1 MEGEIIAVAEIE
13 ISDQENHAVE
23 TIAAAAEVTEA
34 EAAVVAVTIITVV
47 VAVDTITTATIA
59 TVADEVII
67 IEMIAMKIAD
77 IAVEA
82 MIVIGLSH
90 DTKTIRVKK
99 KCLNDQLVHV
109 PHTTISIASKSSK

>member
-1 MEGEIIAVAEIE
+1 MVDVIIAVAEIE
-13 ISDQENHAVE
+13 TSDHENHVVE
-23 TIAAAAEVTEA
+23 TIVVAVEDTEA
-34 EAAVVAVTIITVV
+34 EGAVAAVTIITVA
-47 VAVDTITTATIA
+47 AVDIITPAMIA

-67 IEMIAMKIAD
+67 IEMIAMTIAD

-90 DTKTIRVKK
+90 DTKTIRAKK

-109 PHTTISIASKSSK
+109 LHTTISIASKSSK